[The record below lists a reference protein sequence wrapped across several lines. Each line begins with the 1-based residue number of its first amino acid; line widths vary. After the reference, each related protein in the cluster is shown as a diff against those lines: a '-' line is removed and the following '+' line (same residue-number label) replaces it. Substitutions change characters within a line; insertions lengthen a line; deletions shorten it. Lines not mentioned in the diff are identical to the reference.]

1 MLRNKS
7 SVYPVLLLLIFMLS
21 VVLGLGYMVS
31 RAVLRDVRHTLMVE
45 KAKWVADA
53 IQKNLE
59 ETINHVSLFKESW
72 VDSMTWLSPSTPEGK
87 YANAEANASTVQ
99 FQEKWEK
106 MRQLFPLWQVDFLLV
121 LDQSGRVL
129 HQLPEA
135 LAGEKPFPDELL
147 DAARDELQSHELWM
161 TLDRM
166 EGHLAVQVFSYL
178 PNEQAKGSMVV
189 FGQYLE
195 KLVTQLE
202 TDHPDLT
209 FLLAG
214 DEDLLGSD
222 PIARDPELLNPDL
235 IAQAIEE
242 NRPLFDDNT
251 RLQWNLYYAPLQLLD
266 QIVCLVVPI
275 ELRAAKKILN
285 RSQKKLRQAI
295 WFSLL
300 GVVLVGIGLTYV
312 LLLPLRRL
320 RAEAQT
326 LLTHYADA
334 GDVGVSDAGA
344 GKKWLIGNEIQT
356 IRHALMVATQRARQQ
371 SEQSENLL

>member
-7 SVYPVLLLLIFMLS
+7 SVYPVVLLLVFMLS

-72 VDSMTWLSPSTPEGK
+72 VDSLTWLPVSAPEGGQTR
-87 YANAEANASTVQ
+87 AEADSSMVQ

-129 HQLPEA
+129 HQLPEGFS
-135 LAGEKPFPDELL
+135 GEKPFPDELL
-147 DAARDELQSHELWM
+147 DAAREELQSHELWM
-161 TLDRM
+161 TLDRT

-251 RLQWNLYYAPLQLLD
+251 RLKWNLYYAPLQLLD

-285 RSQKKLRQAI
+285 RSQKKLRQAA

-300 GVVLVGIGLTYV
+300 GVVLVGLGLTFF

-320 RAEAQT
+320 RADAQT
-326 LLTHYADA
+326 VLTLC
-334 GDVGVSDAGA
+334 GEGSVLSGTE
-344 GKKWLIGNEIQT
+344 KKEPTGNEIQVV
-356 IRHALMVATQRARQQ
+356 RQALTVAIQRLKSGSGEPVDRP
-371 SEQSENLL
+371 